1 MADGRPNPKQWRLA
15 AKPNSEGC
23 HWQGHGHESLMCV
36 GSLLTD
42 FVNATG
48 TLDPTADAV
57 RVELEV
63 ARPPC
68 SSRYAPVRVRVAS
81 RLVYTYGVE
90 AERLRQDLMQAY

>member
-81 RLVYTYGVE
+81 CIRTGWSWRPSVY
-90 AERLRQDLMQAY
+90 AKI